1 MSIYLIDGGKRVQ
14 RERFGIYGILE
25 YLGVLGF
32 YLGLWGSGC
41 ILNLGL
47 KIDIVNV

>member
-1 MSIYLIDGGKRVQ
+1 MSIYLIDDGKRVQ

-25 YLGVLGF
+25 YLGVLEF

-47 KIDIVNV
+47 KIDRVNV

>member
-14 RERFGIYGILE
+14 REGFGIYGILE
-25 YLGVLGF
+25 YLGVLEF